1 MSKLFRLALASG
13 ALLSTLYVEAPA
25 QAKPP
30 ICLQWAW
37 SRCNPHYEPGTPE
50 WGACI
55 DEMEAA
61 CEATQPGPPPHFP
74 PEAPPFPWP
83 TPPTPPGDN

>member
-1 MSKLFRLALASG
+1 MSKLLRLALASG
-13 ALLSTLYVEAPA
+13 ALLSTVYVQAPA

-37 SRCNPHYEPGTPE
+37 SRCTHYEQGTPE

-55 DEMEAA
+55 DTMEAA
-61 CEATQPGPPPHFP
+61 CEATQPGPPPNFP
-74 PEAPPFPWP
+74 PPAPPFPWP
-83 TPPTPPGDN
+83 TTTGGD